1 MKKAQDNV
9 KNYIDKITKD
19 DPILKEIKKEKDR
32 NRYRRIRA
40 ELEWQYETMME
51 AENE

>member
-1 MKKAQDNV
+1 MTKAQDNV

-32 NRYRRIRA
+32 NKYRRIRA
-40 ELEWQYETMME
+40 ELEWEYETMME

>member
-1 MKKAQDNV
+1 MSKAQDNV

-32 NRYRRIRA
+32 NKYRRIRA
-40 ELEWQYETMME
+40 ELEWEYETMME